1 MLTLVFFL
9 LRYTVTLPLLQY
21 SGIDSSLSDANFR
34 LIVIA
39 TILIAAGG
47 NIIND
52 IFDIKPDAVNKP
64 GKNSIGT
71 VISKRNAYTLYFTL
85 TAAGLFLAYWALRS
99 EMNQAIYSIFP
110 LSAGLLFFYSY
121 SYKNIPLV
129 GNLII
134 SVLAALSVLTGILF
148 DHNAMQPGPVFTLTC
163 GYAVF
168 AFLMTFA
175 RELIK
180 DCQDIDGDMRFNS
193 RTFPVVFGAPKARW
207 IAVFILM
214 LTLSLL
220 GWIQFYS
227 QQWEN
232 IYAFAYVTLLI
243 NLPLVILII
252 RTLKAQTPQQDGKNA
267 TLAKV
272 IMLTGIL
279 STAVFF
285 ATF

>member
-1 MLTLVFFL
+1 
-9 LRYTVTLPLLQY
+9 
-21 SGIDSSLSDANFR
+21 
-34 LIVIA
+34 
-39 TILIAAGG
+39 
-47 NIIND
+47 
-52 IFDIKPDAVNKP
+52 
-64 GKNSIGT
+64 
-71 VISKRNAYTLYFTL
+71 
-85 TAAGLFLAYWALRS
+85 
-99 EMNQAIYSIFP
+99 
-110 LSAGLLFFYSY
+110 
-121 SYKNIPLV
+121 
-129 GNLII
+129 
-134 SVLAALSVLTGILF
+134 
-148 DHNAMQPGPVFTLTC
+148 
-163 GYAVF
+163 
-168 AFLMTFA
+168 MTFA

-207 IAVFILM
+207 IVVFILM

-232 IYAFAYVTLLI
+232 IFAFTYVTLLI

-267 TLAKV
+267 TIAKV